1 MLELASSDYLTSAH
15 FSPRERAAVL
25 WAENVAK
32 NTARERDDV
41 YAAVKQHFTDA
52 ELVELTDVCGVFAVS
67 NRFQDTMRLPIEE
80 QGEINKIKSS
90 IRADPNRIKAFLEM
104 LIETW
109 PKEFPSPSSID
120 RTGETAAGSASTA
133 PARKLTVNT
142 MPAYSVPRVPLLDAE
157 TAPVESARFLS
168 STRPLLGGVSNAF
181 RVWAHSPHVAK
192 LFLPYQISLERE
204 GAGSILQTPLKLLVL
219 IRTAHL
225 NAATYSLAHRTAL
238 GRAAGIAEERLAA
251 LGAEDCIASPL
262 FSPRERAALVWA
274 EHVADNTAKRRED
287 IFDDLKKHFAV
298 AEIVELTGSCAMGNR
313 LDLVHNA
320 LCVPLESPAEIEAL
334 NRSVR
339 LDPTRIKTYFETLL
353 ADWPREFPVCRS

>member
-1 MLELASSDYLTSAH
+1 MQALASSDYLTSPH

-25 WAENVAK
+25 WAEHVGK

-41 YAAVKQHFTDA
+41 FDEVRLHFTDA

-90 IRADPNRIKAFLEM
+90 IRANPDRIKAF
-104 LIETW
+104 IETLIKTW
-109 PKEFPSPSSID
+109 PSEFPSPSGAVESGGHAV
-120 RTGETAAGSASTA
+120 RSARTA
-133 PARKLTVNT
+133 PGGKSPAGT
-142 MPAYSVPRVPLLDAE
+142 MPPIGAPRLPLLDADKG
-157 TAPVESARFLS
+157 PVDSAHFLS
-168 STRPLLGGVSNAF
+168 AARALLGGISNAH

-204 GAGSILQTPLKLLVL
+204 GAGSVLQTPLKLLVL

-251 LGAEDCIASPL
+251 LQADDCFASSL
-262 FSPRERAALVWA
+262 FSARERAALVWA
-274 EHVADNTAKRRED
+274 THVVDNSAKRRED
-287 IFDDLKKHFAV
+287 IFDELKNHFSV
-298 AEIVELTGSCAMGNR
+298 AEIVELTGTCAMANR

-320 LCVPLESPAEIEAL
+320 LRVPLESPDEIEAL

-339 LDPTRIKTYFETLL
+339 LDPARIKAYFQTVL
-353 ADWPREFPVCRS
+353 AHWPQQFSEAR